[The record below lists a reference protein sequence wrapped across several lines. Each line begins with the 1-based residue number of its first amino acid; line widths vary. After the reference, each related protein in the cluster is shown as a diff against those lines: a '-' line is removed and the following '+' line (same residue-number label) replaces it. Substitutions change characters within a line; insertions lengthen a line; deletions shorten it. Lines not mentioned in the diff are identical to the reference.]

1 MTLKVGSFK
10 YYQTVCELSRSDWN
24 EGMEGICQYAYWP
37 INKTQSGIKLNYF
50 IDRIT
55 SLTCSA
61 CDPNGSSKLL
71 RWFLEFLLLM
81 LHWCIGAPL
90 HIFFSINTFF
100 VKFKKVILWHQT
112 VKPFLDLCGIE
123 NDSYLDLCR
132 GMNRSLQTSA
142 WWVRNPSPAE
152 RRRRADFQWWPLPP
166 STSGGQMPWLEWVP
180 WL

>member
-1 MTLKVGSFK
+1 MFL
-10 YYQTVCELSRSDWN
+10 
-24 EGMEGICQYAYWP
+24 
-37 INKTQSGIKLNYF
+37 
-50 IDRIT
+50 
-55 SLTCSA
+55 
-61 CDPNGSSKLL
+61 NGSSKLL
-71 RWFLEFLLLM
+71 HRFLEFLM
-81 LHWCIGAPL
+81 LHWFFRALVGVLVSGLFKTPL
-90 HIFFSINTFF
+90 HTFFSINTFF

-180 WL
+180 WLQGVGKQTDKRKRVVDIVWWD